1 MTASYSLYL
10 EMLRV
15 IATLIVFVSHSSMLL
30 DPLSKNAWLDHFGR
44 DGVIFFFV
52 LSGYVISWCANERDH
67 TATTYAVNRASRIY
81 SVALPAL
88 ALALAVTLVL
98 CAIGSTPELD
108 YRLKKLWLY
117 LPIWLSFTGNVWYLN
132 ETPPNNFPYWSLYYE
147 VWYYVMFA
155 VFFYMQGRWRWPLLA
170 LLAAMVGPSILQLG
184 VLWLAGSLLYFHG
197 HRIQWSQRMA
207 RVVGVATAAGYV
219 LTKALAFDDVL
230 DSCIA
235 PVWLFLFGSTEHAPD
250 QRFGDYWI
258 GLFVVAN
265 MLSAQRAQ
273 WQFRARAE
281 QAIRTLAAYSFSTY
295 LYHIP
300 LYGLLMFV
308 LPDRRSIAQS
318 VIALALCIVGIVVL
332 GRLTEQRKR
341 GWRAVFQRLADRL
354 HRRAVA
360 PRPPLG

>member
-1 MTASYSLYL
+1 MTAGFSLYL

-30 DPLSKNAWLDHFGR
+30 DPLSKNVWLDHFGR

-81 SVALPAL
+81 SVAVPAL
-88 ALALAVTLVL
+88 ALALVVAFILY
-98 CAIGSTPELD
+98 AIGSTPEMD

-117 LPIWLSFTGNVWYLN
+117 LPIWLSFTGNFWYLN
-132 ETPPNNFPYWSLYYE
+132 ETPPINAPYWSLYYE

-155 VFFYMQGRWRWPLLA
+155 AFFYLRNRWRWPVLA

-197 HRIQWSQRMA
+197 HRISWSQGTA
-207 RVVGVATAAGYV
+207 RAVGVASAVGYV

-230 DSCIA
+230 DSHIA
-235 PVWLFLFGSTEHAPD
+235 PVWLFLFGSTEQAPD

-273 WQFRARAE
+273 WQFGARAE
-281 QAIRTLAAYSFSTY
+281 KAIRALAAYSFSTY

-300 LYGLLMFV
+300 LYGLLMV
-308 LPDRRSIAQS
+308 LLPDRRSIGQS
-318 VIALALCIVGIVVL
+318 VIALALCITGIVVL
-332 GRLTEQRKR
+332 GRLTEHRKR
-341 GWRAVFQRLADRL
+341 GWRSVFQHVADRL
-354 HRRAVA
+354 HRGTA
-360 PRPPLG
+360 PRPPRA